1 MSGHST
7 HQPHGSGIRGLTNDA
22 IDAPGGRFGRIFKLK
37 PAEFGIEALA
47 QLATAMV
54 AGEDGAKDGPDGE
67 ESHVPAAYTY
77 LGQFIDHDLTFDP
90 STFQQQKHDPAGIE
104 DFRTPRL
111 DLDNLYGRGP
121 SDQPFMYDR
130 SRLLLGES
138 FVPIERNPSAH
149 DLPRA
154 ASSSLGIRR
163 AIIGDPRNDENVIV
177 SQLHG
182 MFLRFHNR
190 LVDLDDDSFDAV
202 SEKVRWHY
210 QWMVLHD
217 FLPLI
222 VAPEVLDDVSP
233 AFLDPAHSFTSS
245 SSQLKFF
252 RPETN
257 KGFMPVEFSVA
268 AYRLGH
274 SMVRPGYRL
283 NELTKPLP
291 IFDAENP
298 TAGLSAFGEFPK
310 SWTIDWQRFV
320 DLGLRKGAETD
331 RDRVQLA
338 YRLDTSLVDP
348 LGHLP
353 KSIAGD
359 EAATDP
365 RLSSLAFRN
374 LLRGELLRLPSG
386 QAIATHMGYTPLG
399 DEEILIG
406 KAETGNTETKE
417 ARSIASIHRHFKG
430 SAPLWAYI
438 LAEARRN
445 YFQSGKARLGPV
457 GGRIVA
463 EVFLGLVLSDPRS
476 YLHAHTRWVP
486 THGRNGSFTLP
497 DLLRLALAA

>member
-7 HQPHGSGIRGLTNDA
+7 HQPHGSGIRGLTNEA
-22 IDAPGGRFGRIFKLK
+22 IDRPGGRFGRIFNLQ
-37 PAEFGIEALA
+37 PAEFSVDALA
-47 QLATAMV
+47 GLAAAMV
-54 AGEDGAKDGPDGE
+54 APVDDAKDGPDPE
-67 ESHVPAAYTY
+67 ESHIPAAYTY

-104 DFRTPRL
+104 DFRTPRF

-130 SRLLLGES
+130 SRLLLGER
-138 FVPIERNPSAH
+138 FIPIERNPAAH

-190 LVDLDDDSFDAV
+190 LVDLTGDSFDAAA
-202 SEKVRWHY
+202 EKVRWHY

-217 FLPLI
+217 FLPRI
-222 VAPEVLDDVSP
+222 VDPAILAEVSP
-233 AFLDPAHSFTSS
+233 GFADPGQAFTAKSD
-245 SSQLKFF
+245 LKFF
-252 RPETN
+252 KPQKN
-257 KGFMPVEFSVA
+257 QGFMPVEFSVA

-274 SMVRPGYRL
+274 SMVRPAYRL
-283 NELTKPLP
+283 NEFTGPLP

-298 TAGLSAFGEFPK
+298 TGGLNAFGEFPK
-310 SWTIDWQRFV
+310 SWTIDWQRFLDV
-320 DLGLRKGAETD
+320 GLRNGPETD

-359 EAATDP
+359 EAAQDP
-365 RLSSLAFRN
+365 RLASLAFRN
-374 LLRGELLRLPSG
+374 LLRGQKLRLPSG
-386 QAIATHMGYTPLG
+386 QAVAMHMGHSPLR

-406 KAETGNTETKE
+406 KAETGSAETKD
-417 ARSIASIHRHFKG
+417 ASPIASIHADFKG
-430 SAPLWAYI
+430 RAPLWTYI
-438 LAEARRN
+438 LAEARKS
-445 YFQSGKARLGPV
+445 FFHGGKAHLGPV

-463 EVFLGLVLSDPRS
+463 EVFLGLILSDSRS
-476 YLHAHTRWVP
+476 YVYAQPRWVP
-486 THGRNGSFTLP
+486 THGQNGAFTLA
-497 DLLRLALAA
+497 DLLRQALAA

>member
-1 MSGHST
+1 MCGHST
-7 HQPHGSGIRGLTNDA
+7 HQPHGSGIRGLTNEA
-22 IDAPGGRFGRIFKLK
+22 IDRPGGRFGRLFDFK
-37 PAEFGIEALA
+37 PAEFGVDALA
-47 QLATAMV
+47 ELATAMI
-54 AGEDGAKDGPDGE
+54 AGQDPAKDGADPE
-67 ESHVPAAYTY
+67 ESHIPAAYTY

-90 STFQQQKHDPAGIE
+90 STFQQQKHDPSGIE
-104 DFRTPRL
+104 DFRTPRF

-121 SDQPFMYDR
+121 GDQPFMYDR
-130 SRLLLGES
+130 SKLLLGER
-138 FVPIERNPSAH
+138 FIPIERNPAAH
-149 DLPRA
+149 DIPRA

-190 LVDLDDDSFDAV
+190 MVDLTGASFDTTA
-202 SEKVRWHY
+202 EQVRWHY

-217 FLPLI
+217 FLPRI
-222 VAPEVLDDVSP
+222 VDPAILADVSP
-233 AFLDPAHSFTSS
+233 AFADPSQSFASRS
-245 SSQLKFF
+245 NLKLFK
-252 RPETN
+252 PEKTH
-257 KGFMPVEFSVA
+257 GFMPVEFSVA

-283 NELTKPLP
+283 NEFTAPLP

-298 TAGLSAFGEFPK
+298 TGGLNAFGEFPK
-310 SWTIDWQRFV
+310 SWTIDWQRYV

-359 EAATDP
+359 EAAKDP

-374 LLRGELLRLPSG
+374 LLRGEKLRLPSG
-386 QAIATHMGYTPLG
+386 QTVAKHLGHKPLA

-406 KAETGNTETKE
+406 KAETGIAETKE
-417 ARSIASIHRHFKG
+417 GRPIASIHPNFKG
-430 SAPLWAYI
+430 SAPLWTYV
-438 LAEARRN
+438 LAESRRN
-445 YFQSGKARLGPV
+445 YYKGGKAVLGPV

-463 EVFLGLVLSDPRS
+463 EVFLGLMLSDSSSHVNAKTP
-476 YLHAHTRWVP
+476 WVP
-486 THGRNGSFTLP
+486 NHGQHGSFTLA